1 MKEPERSE
9 SRPTSRLPK
18 WLLTTVG
25 VLAVGFATIGIVV
38 PILPT
43 TPFLLL
49 AAACFLRSSDRL
61 YHWLMTHPIFGKF
74 IRDYREHRA
83 IPLRVKIPVLLLL
96 WLTIGISIVWVAEA
110 LWLRL
115 LLGAIAVGVTIHL
128 VSLRNRP
135 PAPQP
140 VESYDEPT

>member
-1 MKEPERSE
+1 M
-9 SRPTSRLPK
+9 
-18 WLLTTVG
+18 G
-25 VLAVGFATIGIVV
+25 ILAVVLGTVGIVV

-61 YHWLMTHPIFGKF
+61 HHWLITHPIFGTF
-74 IRDYREHRA
+74 IRDYREHHA
-83 IPLRVKIPVLLLL
+83 IPLRVKVPVLVLL
-96 WLTIGISIVWVAEA
+96 WLTIGISVVWVAEA

-128 VSLRNRP
+128 VSLRNH
-135 PAPQP
+135 PAPHP
-140 VESYDEPT
+140 TEPCDEPDPGSYLSQTDTARPDRRP

>member
-1 MKEPERSE
+1 
-9 SRPTSRLPK
+9 
-18 WLLTTVG
+18 
-25 VLAVGFATIGIVV
+25 
-38 PILPT
+38 
-43 TPFLLL
+43 LLL

-61 YHWLMTHPIFGKF
+61 YHWLITHPIFGTF

-115 LLGAIAVGVTIHL
+115 LLGAIAVGVTFHL

-135 PAPQP
+135 PAHPP